1 MTMGKKARLE
11 GKVALITGSGS
22 PQGIGFAT
30 ARIFCQEGASVVL
43 TDIADEV
50 SQRAHELKAMGF
62 SVSAHIVDLTC
73 SELIDQMVDHVV
85 KEFNRIDILVNN
97 AGIAPLGSTEVFKN
111 LVDLTEKE
119 WDHGI
124 NINLKTCFNTIRAVV
139 PEMLRKEYG
148 RIVNVSS
155 VTGPVVS
162 NPGESSYS
170 AGKAGVL
177 GLTRALAIEV
187 GRRGIT
193 VNAVAPGWISTGSST
208 EGEIAGGLNTP
219 LGRPGTPEE
228 VGKLIA
234 FLASDDSSYITGQL
248 IIIDGGN
255 TIQEYNGPSGLY
267 Y

>member
-1 MTMGKKARLE
+1 MERKGRLE

-22 PQGIGFAT
+22 PKGIGFAT
-30 ARIFCQEGASVVL
+30 AKVFCRNGASVVL
-43 TDIADEV
+43 TDIAGEV
-50 SQRAHELKAMGF
+50 KQRAHELEAMGF
-62 SVSAHIVDLTC
+62 RVSAHLADLTRPE
-73 SELIDQMVDHVV
+73 SIGQMVDKVV
-85 KEFNRIDILVNN
+85 KEFDRIDILVNN

-111 LVDLTEKE
+111 LVDLTETE

-124 NINLKTCFNTIRAVV
+124 NTNLKTCFNMIKAVLHG
-139 PEMLRKEYG
+139 MLQKGYG

-234 FLASDDSSYITGQL
+234 FLASDDASYITGQL

-255 TIQEYNGPSGLY
+255 TIQEYKGPSELY

>member
-1 MTMGKKARLE
+1 MERKTRFKGR
-11 GKVALITGSGS
+11 VALITGAAS
-22 PQGIGFAT
+22 PKGIGFAT
-30 ARIFCQEGASVVL
+30 TKVFCQSGASVVL
-43 TDIADEV
+43 TDIAGEV
-50 SQRAHELKAMGF
+50 NQRAHELKAMGF
-62 SVSAHIVDLTC
+62 TVSAHVADLTRPQ
-73 SELIDQMVDHVV
+73 SIGQMVDKVV
-85 KEFNRIDILVNN
+85 KQFDRIDILVNN
-97 AGIAPLGSTEVFKN
+97 AGIAPLGSAEVFKN

-124 NINLKTCFNTIRAVV
+124 NINLKTCFNTIKAVL
-139 PEMLRKEYG
+139 PGMLQRGYG

-177 GLTRALAIEV
+177 GMTRALAIEV

-234 FLASDDSSYITGQL
+234 FLASDDASYITGQL

-255 TIQEYNGPSGLY
+255 TIQEYKGPSELY